1 MGIIQCAENCRY
13 QRDGYC
19 GLEGISVVN
28 SVTGGCPYYI
38 GNLLYNG
45 NGLSETSD
53 TDKL

>member
-19 GLEGISVVN
+19 DLDGISVVN
-28 SVTGGCPYYI
+28 SLSGGCPYYI
-38 GNLLYNG
+38 ENLLYNG
-45 NGLSETSD
+45 NSLSKTSD